1 MAACARTP
9 MTAMFLTFALTKDL
23 LILKPLMVACL
34 GSFLMA
40 RVFHKHSIFER
51 LISLG
56 PPWREPPPSSGTI
69 GTKELTLPSVPLPP
83 RKL

>member
-1 MAACARTP
+1 
-9 MTAMFLTFALTKDL
+9 
-23 LILKPLMVACL
+23 MVGL
-34 GSFLMA
+34 PGRFLMA
-40 RVFHKHSIFER
+40 RVFHKAFVFER

-56 PPWREPPPSSGTI
+56 PLPWRETPPSSGTI